1 MDKHQLKCMSPG
13 SEDGNVVQT
22 AISLLHPALPALQ
35 RYTIRDL
42 NTGQLYALNNDASPH
57 SSGNIDVGG
66 PERVTDLISGQEL
79 SLDEFE
85 AALGL
90 SAVLDVSMHAEASTG
105 CVIVA
110 AAGVSAVLNKSLHA
124 G

>member
-1 MDKHQLKCMSPG
+1 MSP
-13 SEDGNVVQT
+13 SSTLTQ
-22 AISLLHPALPALQ
+22 HPAPPALQ

-57 SSGNIDVGG
+57 SSGNIDAGG

-90 SAVLDVSMHAEASTG
+90 SAVLDVSMHAKSSTE

-110 AAGVSAVLNKSLHA
+110 AGWFKAVHDESMHA